1 MLSADVLVQ
10 RWSVLF
16 SHFRFP
22 CPHRGLCSVHVY
34 QMHRYYVLFF
44 EYVMA
49 LYIAEVTWR

>member
-22 CPHRGLCSVHVY
+22 RPHRGLCSVHVY

-44 EYVMA
+44 DYVMA